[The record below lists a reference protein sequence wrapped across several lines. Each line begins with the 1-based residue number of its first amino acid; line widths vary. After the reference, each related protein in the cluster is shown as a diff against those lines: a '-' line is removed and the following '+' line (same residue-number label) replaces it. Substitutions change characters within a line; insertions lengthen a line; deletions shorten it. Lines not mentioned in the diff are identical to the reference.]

1 MSINLNALWDVLDKL
16 LEAGNE
22 FVEDQVEK
30 TYQVIHEK
38 MKQKV
43 DATTTNFD
51 NRAMET
57 VEIGLRDK
65 LNELYP
71 LDKYP
76 KN

>member
-1 MSINLNALWDVLDKL
+1 MAINLTALWDVLDKL

-38 MKQKV
+38 LKEKV
-43 DATTTNFD
+43 DSTKTNFD
-51 NRAMET
+51 NRALET

-65 LNELYP
+65 LDDLYP
-71 LDKYP
+71 RDKYP

>member
-1 MSINLNALWDVLDKL
+1 MGINLTALWDVLDKL

-30 TYQVIHEK
+30 TYLVIHTKLKE
-38 MKQKV
+38 KV

-51 NRAMET
+51 NRALET

-65 LNELYP
+65 FLDLYP
-71 LDKYP
+71 LDKFP